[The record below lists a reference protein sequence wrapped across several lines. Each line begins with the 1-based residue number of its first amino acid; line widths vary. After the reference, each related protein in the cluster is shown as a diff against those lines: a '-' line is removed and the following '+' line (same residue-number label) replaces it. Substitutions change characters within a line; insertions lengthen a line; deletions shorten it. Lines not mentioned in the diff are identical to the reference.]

1 MTTLAFV
8 VYSHKSGSPLAR
20 IFFRE
25 GKRENRCKNGIE
37 FFPYLWK
44 QGNQK

>member
-20 IFFRE
+20 FFFRE
-25 GKRENRCKNGIE
+25 GKRENGCKNGIE
-37 FFPYLWK
+37 FSPYLWEP
-44 QGNQK
+44 GNQK